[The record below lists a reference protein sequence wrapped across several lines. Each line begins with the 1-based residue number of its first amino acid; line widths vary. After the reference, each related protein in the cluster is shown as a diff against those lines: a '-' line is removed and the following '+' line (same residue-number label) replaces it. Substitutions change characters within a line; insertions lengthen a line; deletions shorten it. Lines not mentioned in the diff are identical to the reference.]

1 MEKAGLLTDDK
12 LEAVEQVRL
21 MLPADFD
28 EKVSQ
33 QSVAVA
39 DVPKRLIDS
48 SINTASTRSEMMES
62 EQKENV
68 YQVISGYLNGEPSLI
83 ALVGKTL

>member
-33 QSVAVA
+33 
-39 DVPKRLIDS
+39 
-48 SINTASTRSEMMES
+48 
-62 EQKENV
+62 
-68 YQVISGYLNGEPSLI
+68 
-83 ALVGKTL
+83 